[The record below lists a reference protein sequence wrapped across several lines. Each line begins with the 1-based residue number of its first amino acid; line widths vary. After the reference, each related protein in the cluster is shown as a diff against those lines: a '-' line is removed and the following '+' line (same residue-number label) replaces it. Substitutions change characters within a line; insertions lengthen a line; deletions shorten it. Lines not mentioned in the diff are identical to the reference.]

1 MDDTV
6 ILVVEDEA
14 TISNFICRALASAG
28 YRTLN
33 ARSGGEALTL
43 FFSHRPGLVL
53 LDLGLPDMDG
63 LEVLEQIRSDPGE
76 ETAVIILTARDRESE
91 KVKAL
96 DMGADDYIVK
106 PFGVAEVLAR
116 IRATLRHAQRLRSAQ
131 GDRRQRYEIG
141 ERVLDA
147 ERHQVLAAGQ
157 EVHLTQNEFKIL
169 ELLCVHAG
177 KVLTYDF
184 IMRRVWGPYSGGGNQ
199 ILRVNM
205 ANIRRKLGENPSE
218 PRYILTELGV
228 GYRLLEE
235 NQAEMN

>member
-1 MDDTV
+1 MSETV

-14 TISNFICRALASAG
+14 TISNFICRALVSAG
-28 YRTLN
+28 YKPLTAPTGR
-33 ARSGGEALTL
+33 EALTL

-63 LEVLEQIRSDPGE
+63 LEVLEQMRSDPEE
-76 ETAVIILTARDRESE
+76 ETPVIILTARDRESE

-116 IRATLRHAQRLRSAQ
+116 IRSCLRHAQRLRSAE
-131 GDRRQRYEIG
+131 GERRERYEIG
-141 ERVLDA
+141 DLILDTA
-147 ERHQVLAAGQ
+147 SHQVFAAGQ
-157 EVHLTQNEFKIL
+157 EIHLTQNEFKIL
-169 ELLCVHAG
+169 ELLCLYAG

-205 ANIRRKLGENPSE
+205 ANIRRKLGENPSK
-218 PRYILTELGV
+218 PKYILTELGV

-235 NQAEMN
+235 NG

>member
-33 ARSGGEALTL
+33 ARNGGEALTMY
-43 FFSHRPGLVL
+43 FSHRPQLVL

-63 LEVLEQIRSDPGE
+63 LEVLEQVRSNPGE
-76 ETAVIILTARDRESE
+76 ETPVIILTARDRESE

-116 IRATLRHAQRLRSAQ
+116 IRATLRHAQRLRSAE
-131 GDRRQRYEIG
+131 GERRQRYEIG
-141 ERVLDA
+141 DLVVDTA
-147 ERHQVLAAGQ
+147 SHQVFAAGQ
-157 EVHLTQNEFKIL
+157 EIHLTQNEFKIL
-169 ELLCVHAG
+169 ELLCLYPG

-184 IMRRVWGPYSGGGNQ
+184 IMRRVWGPYNSGGNQ

-218 PRYILTELGV
+218 PKYILTELGV

-235 NQAEMN
+235 N